1 MGILRMQVFF
11 YFFASFVFF
20 FRYNESICS
29 IERKKQMNT
38 HAKYNLL
45 LVFTAMIWG
54 SAFVAQKSGGTIG
67 GFTYNGIRTLL
78 GGLVLIP
85 VYFLLRKN
93 KEMKS
98 SIIGGIFCGLAL
110 FIASNLQQ
118 FGINN
123 TSASKAG
130 FITSLYAIIVP
141 FLSVFLHKTIRP
153 IVWLSVVIS
162 LIGLYLLNYSA
173 EGLSINI
180 GDIQLMLCALAF
192 AFQILIIDHYS
203 DHVNGVLMSATQFIV
218 SGILSI
224 VCMFLFEKPEINAI
238 LASWWPI
245 VYAGVFSSAIAYT
258 LQIVGQRYVP
268 PTEASLIFCLE
279 SVFSLLAGTIFL
291 HERMKVI
298 NYIGCLL
305 IFIAVVLSQWPKK
318 AEC

>member
-1 MGILRMQVFF
+1 
-11 YFFASFVFF
+11 
-20 FRYNESICS
+20 
-29 IERKKQMNT
+29 MNT
-38 HAKYNLL
+38 RTKYNLL
-45 LVFTAMIWG
+45 LVLTAMIWG

-85 VYFLLRKN
+85 IYFLLRKN
-93 KEMKS
+93 KEMKT
-98 SIIGGIFCGLAL
+98 SIMGGIFCGLAL

-141 FLSVFLHKTIRP
+141 FLSIFLHKKIRP
-153 IVWLSVVIS
+153 IVWVSVVIS
-162 LIGLYLLNYSA
+162 LAGLYLLNYSA

-218 SGILSI
+218 AGLLGI
-224 VCMFLFEKPEINAI
+224 VCMFLFEKPQINDI

-245 VYAGVFSSAIAYT
+245 VYAGVFSCAIAYT
-258 LQIVGQRYVP
+258 LQIVGQRHVP

-291 HERMKVI
+291 HERMKAI

-318 AEC
+318 AER

>member
-1 MGILRMQVFF
+1 
-11 YFFASFVFF
+11 
-20 FRYNESICS
+20 
-29 IERKKQMNT
+29 MNT
-38 HAKYNLL
+38 RTKYNLL
-45 LVFTAMIWG
+45 LVFAAMIWG

-85 VYFLLRKN
+85 IYFLLRKN
-93 KEMKS
+93 KEMKT
-98 SIIGGIFCGLAL
+98 SIMGGIFCGLAL

-141 FLSVFLHKTIRP
+141 FLSVFLHKKIRP
-153 IVWLSVVIS
+153 IVWVSVVIS
-162 LIGLYLLNYSA
+162 LAGLYLLNYSA
-173 EGLSINI
+173 EGLSINT

-218 SGILSI
+218 AGLLSI
-224 VCMFLFEKPEINAI
+224 VCMFLFEKPQINDI

-245 VYAGVFSSAIAYT
+245 VYAGVFSCAIAYT

-291 HERMKVI
+291 HERMKAI

-318 AEC
+318 AER

>member
-1 MGILRMQVFF
+1 
-11 YFFASFVFF
+11 
-20 FRYNESICS
+20 
-29 IERKKQMNT
+29 MNT
-38 HAKYNLL
+38 RTKYNLL
-45 LVFTAMIWG
+45 LVFAAMIWG

-85 VYFLLRKN
+85 IYFLLRKN
-93 KEMKS
+93 KEMKT
-98 SIIGGIFCGLAL
+98 SIMGGIFCGLAL

-141 FLSVFLHKTIRP
+141 FLSIFLHKKIRP
-153 IVWLSVVIS
+153 IVWVSVVIS
-162 LIGLYLLNYSA
+162 LAGLYLLNYSA

-218 SGILSI
+218 AGLLSI
-224 VCMFLFEKPEINAI
+224 VCMFLFEKPQINDI

-245 VYAGVFSSAIAYT
+245 VYAGVFSCAIAYT
-258 LQIVGQRYVP
+258 LQIVGQRHVP

-291 HERMKVI
+291 HERMKAI

-318 AEC
+318 AER

>member
-1 MGILRMQVFF
+1 
-11 YFFASFVFF
+11 
-20 FRYNESICS
+20 
-29 IERKKQMNT
+29 MNT
-38 HAKYNLL
+38 RTKYNLL
-45 LVFTAMIWG
+45 LVFAAMIWG

-85 VYFLLRKN
+85 IYFLLRKN
-93 KEMKS
+93 KEMKT
-98 SIIGGIFCGLAL
+98 SIMGGIFCGLAL

-141 FLSVFLHKTIRP
+141 FLSVFLHKKIRP
-153 IVWLSVVIS
+153 IVWVSVVIS
-162 LIGLYLLNYSA
+162 LAGLYLLNYSA
-173 EGLSINI
+173 EGLSINT

-192 AFQILIIDHYS
+192 AFQIRIIDHYS

-218 SGILSI
+218 AGLLSI
-224 VCMFLFEKPEINAI
+224 VCMFLFEKPQINDI

-245 VYAGVFSSAIAYT
+245 VYAGVFSCAIAYT

-291 HERMKVI
+291 HERMKAI

-318 AEC
+318 AER

>member
-1 MGILRMQVFF
+1 
-11 YFFASFVFF
+11 
-20 FRYNESICS
+20 
-29 IERKKQMNT
+29 MNT
-38 HAKYNLL
+38 RTKYNLL
-45 LVFTAMIWG
+45 LVLTAMIWG

-85 VYFLLRKN
+85 IYFLLRKN
-93 KEMKS
+93 KEMKA
-98 SIIGGIFCGLAL
+98 SITGGIFCGLAL

-141 FLSVFLHKTIRP
+141 FLSIFLHKKIRP
-153 IVWLSVVIS
+153 IVWVSVVIS
-162 LIGLYLLNYSA
+162 LAGLYLLNYNA

-180 GDIQLMLCALAF
+180 GDIQLVLCALAF

-218 SGILSI
+218 AGLLSI
-224 VCMFLFEKPEINAI
+224 VCMFLFEKPQINDI

-245 VYAGVFSSAIAYT
+245 VYAGVFSCAIAYT

-291 HERMKVI
+291 HERMKAI

-318 AEC
+318 AER

>member
-1 MGILRMQVFF
+1 
-11 YFFASFVFF
+11 
-20 FRYNESICS
+20 
-29 IERKKQMNT
+29 MNT
-38 HAKYNLL
+38 RTKYNLL
-45 LVFTAMIWG
+45 LVFAAMIWG

-85 VYFLLRKN
+85 IYFLLRKN
-93 KEMKS
+93 KEMKA
-98 SIIGGIFCGLAL
+98 SIMGGIFCGLAL

-141 FLSVFLHKTIRP
+141 FLSIFLHKKIRP
-153 IVWLSVVIS
+153 IVWVSVVIS
-162 LIGLYLLNYSA
+162 LAGLYLLNYSA

-218 SGILSI
+218 AGLLSI
-224 VCMFLFEKPEINAI
+224 VCMFLFEKPQINDI

-245 VYAGVFSSAIAYT
+245 VYAGVFSCAIAYT

-291 HERMKVI
+291 HERMKAI

-318 AEC
+318 AER

>member
-1 MGILRMQVFF
+1 
-11 YFFASFVFF
+11 
-20 FRYNESICS
+20 
-29 IERKKQMNT
+29 MNT
-38 HAKYNLL
+38 RTKYNLL
-45 LVFTAMIWG
+45 LVFAAMIWG
-54 SAFVAQKSGGTIG
+54 SAFVAQKSGGTLG

-85 VYFLLRKN
+85 IYFLLRKN
-93 KEMKS
+93 KEMKT
-98 SIIGGIFCGLAL
+98 SIMGGIFCGLAL

-141 FLSVFLHKTIRP
+141 FLSIFLHKKIRP
-153 IVWLSVVIS
+153 IVWVSVVIS
-162 LIGLYLLNYSA
+162 LAGLYLLNYSA

-218 SGILSI
+218 AGLLSI
-224 VCMFLFEKPEINAI
+224 VCMFLFEKPQINDI

-245 VYAGVFSSAIAYT
+245 VYAGVFSCAIAYT

-291 HERMKVI
+291 HERMKAI

-318 AEC
+318 AER

>member
-1 MGILRMQVFF
+1 
-11 YFFASFVFF
+11 
-20 FRYNESICS
+20 
-29 IERKKQMNT
+29 MNT
-38 HAKYNLL
+38 RTKYNLL
-45 LVFTAMIWG
+45 LVFAAMIWG

-85 VYFLLRKN
+85 IYFLLRKN
-93 KEMKS
+93 KEMKT
-98 SIIGGIFCGLAL
+98 SIMGGIFCGLAL

-141 FLSVFLHKTIRP
+141 FLSVFLHKKIRP
-153 IVWLSVVIS
+153 IVWVSVVIS
-162 LIGLYLLNYSA
+162 LAGLYLLNYSA

-218 SGILSI
+218 AGLLSI
-224 VCMFLFEKPEINAI
+224 VCMFLFEKPQINDI

-245 VYAGVFSSAIAYT
+245 VYAGVFSCAIAYT

-291 HERMKVI
+291 HERMKAI

-318 AEC
+318 AER

>member
-1 MGILRMQVFF
+1 
-11 YFFASFVFF
+11 
-20 FRYNESICS
+20 
-29 IERKKQMNT
+29 MNT
-38 HAKYNLL
+38 RAKYNLL

-141 FLSVFLHKTIRP
+141 FLSVFLHKKIRP

-224 VCMFLFEKPEINAI
+224 VCMFLFEKPQINAI
-238 LASWWPI
+238 LASQWPI

>member
-1 MGILRMQVFF
+1 
-11 YFFASFVFF
+11 
-20 FRYNESICS
+20 
-29 IERKKQMNT
+29 MNT
-38 HAKYNLL
+38 RAKYNLL
-45 LVFTAMIWG
+45 LVLTAMIWG
-54 SAFVAQKSGGTIG
+54 SAFVAQKSGGMIG

-85 VYFLLRKN
+85 IYFLLRKN
-93 KEMKS
+93 KEMKT

-141 FLSVFLHKTIRP
+141 FLSVFLHKKIKP
-153 IVWLSVVIS
+153 IVWVSVALS
-162 LIGLYLLNYSA
+162 LAGLYLLNYSA
-173 EGLSINI
+173 VGLSINI

-203 DHVNGVLMSATQFIV
+203 DQVNGVLMSATQFIV
-218 SGILSI
+218 AGLLSI
-224 VCMFLFEKPEINAI
+224 VCMFLFEKPQINDI

-245 VYAGVFSSAIAYT
+245 VYAGVFSCAIAYT

-291 HERMKVI
+291 HERMKTI
-298 NYIGCLL
+298 NYIGCIL

-318 AEC
+318 AER

>member
-1 MGILRMQVFF
+1 
-11 YFFASFVFF
+11 
-20 FRYNESICS
+20 
-29 IERKKQMNT
+29 MNT
-38 HAKYNLL
+38 RIKYNLL
-45 LVFTAMIWG
+45 LVFAAMIWG

-85 VYFLLRKN
+85 IYFLLRKN
-93 KEMKS
+93 KEMKT
-98 SIIGGIFCGLAL
+98 SIMGGIFCGLAL
-110 FIASNLQQ
+110 FIASNFQQ

-141 FLSVFLHKTIRP
+141 FLSIFLHKKIRP
-153 IVWLSVVIS
+153 IVWVSVVIS
-162 LIGLYLLNYSA
+162 LAGLYLLNYSA
-173 EGLSINI
+173 EGLSINT

-218 SGILSI
+218 AGLLSI
-224 VCMFLFEKPEINAI
+224 VCMFLFEKPQINDI

-245 VYAGVFSSAIAYT
+245 VYAGVFSCAIAYT

-291 HERMKVI
+291 HERMKAI

-318 AEC
+318 AER

>member
-1 MGILRMQVFF
+1 
-11 YFFASFVFF
+11 
-20 FRYNESICS
+20 
-29 IERKKQMNT
+29 MNT
-38 HAKYNLL
+38 RTKYNLL
-45 LVFTAMIWG
+45 LVLTAMIWG

-85 VYFLLRKN
+85 IYFLLRKN
-93 KEMKS
+93 KEMKT
-98 SIIGGIFCGLAL
+98 SIMGGIFCGLAL

-141 FLSVFLHKTIRP
+141 FLSIFLHKKIRP
-153 IVWLSVVIS
+153 IVWVSVVIS
-162 LIGLYLLNYSA
+162 LAGLYLLNYSA

-218 SGILSI
+218 AGLLSI
-224 VCMFLFEKPEINAI
+224 VCMFLFEKPQINDI

-245 VYAGVFSSAIAYT
+245 VYAGVFSCAIAYT

-291 HERMKVI
+291 HERMKAI

-318 AEC
+318 AER

>member
-1 MGILRMQVFF
+1 
-11 YFFASFVFF
+11 
-20 FRYNESICS
+20 
-29 IERKKQMNT
+29 MNT
-38 HAKYNLL
+38 RTKYNLL
-45 LVFTAMIWG
+45 LVLTAMIWG

-85 VYFLLRKN
+85 IYFLLRKN
-93 KEMKS
+93 KEMKT
-98 SIIGGIFCGLAL
+98 SIMGGIFCGLAL

-141 FLSVFLHKTIRP
+141 FLSIFLHKKIRP
-153 IVWLSVVIS
+153 IVWVSVVIS
-162 LIGLYLLNYSA
+162 LAGLYLLNYNA

-180 GDIQLMLCALAF
+180 GDIQLVLCALAF

-218 SGILSI
+218 AGLLSI
-224 VCMFLFEKPEINAI
+224 VCMFLFEKPQINDI

-245 VYAGVFSSAIAYT
+245 VYAGVFSCAIAYT
-258 LQIVGQRYVP
+258 LQIVGQRHVP

-291 HERMKVI
+291 HERMKAI

-318 AEC
+318 AER

>member
-1 MGILRMQVFF
+1 
-11 YFFASFVFF
+11 
-20 FRYNESICS
+20 
-29 IERKKQMNT
+29 MNT
-38 HAKYNLL
+38 RTKYNLL
-45 LVFTAMIWG
+45 LVFAAMIWG

-67 GFTYNGIRTLL
+67 GFTYNGFRTLL

-85 VYFLLRKN
+85 IYFLLRKN
-93 KEMKS
+93 KEMKT
-98 SIIGGIFCGLAL
+98 SIMGGIFCGLAL

-141 FLSVFLHKTIRP
+141 FLSVFLHKKIRP
-153 IVWLSVVIS
+153 IVWVSVVIS
-162 LIGLYLLNYSA
+162 LAGLYLLNYSA
-173 EGLSINI
+173 EGLSINT

-218 SGILSI
+218 AGLLSI
-224 VCMFLFEKPEINAI
+224 VCMFLFEKPQINDI

-245 VYAGVFSSAIAYT
+245 VYAGVFSCAIAYT

-291 HERMKVI
+291 HERMKAI

-318 AEC
+318 AER

>member
-1 MGILRMQVFF
+1 
-11 YFFASFVFF
+11 
-20 FRYNESICS
+20 
-29 IERKKQMNT
+29 MNT
-38 HAKYNLL
+38 RTKYNLL
-45 LVFTAMIWG
+45 LVFAAMIWG

-85 VYFLLRKN
+85 IYFLLRKN
-93 KEMKS
+93 KEMKT
-98 SIIGGIFCGLAL
+98 SIMGGIFCGLAL

-141 FLSVFLHKTIRP
+141 FLSVFLHKKIRP
-153 IVWLSVVIS
+153 IVWVSVVIS
-162 LIGLYLLNYSA
+162 LAGLYLLNYSA
-173 EGLSINI
+173 EGLSINT

-203 DHVNGVLMSATQFIV
+203 DHVHGVLMSATQFIV
-218 SGILSI
+218 AGLLSI
-224 VCMFLFEKPEINAI
+224 VCMFLFEKPQINDI

-245 VYAGVFSSAIAYT
+245 VYAGVFSCAIAYT

-291 HERMKVI
+291 HERMKAI

-318 AEC
+318 AER

>member
-1 MGILRMQVFF
+1 
-11 YFFASFVFF
+11 
-20 FRYNESICS
+20 
-29 IERKKQMNT
+29 MNT
-38 HAKYNLL
+38 RIKYNLL
-45 LVFTAMIWG
+45 LVFAAMIWG

-85 VYFLLRKN
+85 IYFLLRKN
-93 KEMKS
+93 KEMKT
-98 SIIGGIFCGLAL
+98 SIMGGIFCGLAL

-141 FLSVFLHKTIRP
+141 FLSVFLHKKIRP
-153 IVWLSVVIS
+153 IVWVSVVIS
-162 LIGLYLLNYSA
+162 LAGLYLLNYSA

-218 SGILSI
+218 AGLLSI
-224 VCMFLFEKPEINAI
+224 VCMFLFEKPQINDI

-245 VYAGVFSSAIAYT
+245 VYAGVFSCAIAYT

-291 HERMKVI
+291 HERMKAI

-318 AEC
+318 AER

>member
-1 MGILRMQVFF
+1 
-11 YFFASFVFF
+11 
-20 FRYNESICS
+20 
-29 IERKKQMNT
+29 MNT
-38 HAKYNLL
+38 RIKYNLL
-45 LVFTAMIWG
+45 LVFAAMIWG

-85 VYFLLRKN
+85 IYFLLRKN
-93 KEMKS
+93 KEMKT
-98 SIIGGIFCGLAL
+98 SIMGGIFCGLAL

-141 FLSVFLHKTIRP
+141 FLSIFLHKKIRP
-153 IVWLSVVIS
+153 IVWVSVVIS
-162 LIGLYLLNYSA
+162 LAGLYLLNYSA
-173 EGLSINI
+173 EGLSINT

-218 SGILSI
+218 AGLLSI
-224 VCMFLFEKPEINAI
+224 VCMFLFEKPQINDI

-245 VYAGVFSSAIAYT
+245 VYAGVFSCAIAYT

-291 HERMKVI
+291 HERMKAI

-318 AEC
+318 AER

>member
-1 MGILRMQVFF
+1 
-11 YFFASFVFF
+11 
-20 FRYNESICS
+20 
-29 IERKKQMNT
+29 MNT
-38 HAKYNLL
+38 RTKYNLL
-45 LVFTAMIWG
+45 LVFAAMIWG

-85 VYFLLRKN
+85 IYFLLRKN
-93 KEMKS
+93 KEMKT
-98 SIIGGIFCGLAL
+98 SIMGGIFCGLAL

-141 FLSVFLHKTIRP
+141 FLSIFLHKKIRP
-153 IVWLSVVIS
+153 IVWVSVVIS
-162 LIGLYLLNYSA
+162 LAGLYLLNYSA

-180 GDIQLMLCALAF
+180 GDIQLVLCALAF

-218 SGILSI
+218 AGLLSI
-224 VCMFLFEKPEINAI
+224 VCMFLFEKPQINDI

-245 VYAGVFSSAIAYT
+245 VYAGVFSCAIAYT

-291 HERMKVI
+291 HERMKAI

-318 AEC
+318 AER

>member
-1 MGILRMQVFF
+1 
-11 YFFASFVFF
+11 
-20 FRYNESICS
+20 
-29 IERKKQMNT
+29 MNT
-38 HAKYNLL
+38 RIKYNLL
-45 LVFTAMIWG
+45 LVFAAMIWG

-85 VYFLLRKN
+85 IYFLLRKN
-93 KEMKS
+93 KEMKT
-98 SIIGGIFCGLAL
+98 SIMGGIFCGLAL

-141 FLSVFLHKTIRP
+141 FLSVFLHKKIRP
-153 IVWLSVVIS
+153 IVWVSVVIS
-162 LIGLYLLNYSA
+162 LAGLYLLNYSA
-173 EGLSINI
+173 EGLSINT

-218 SGILSI
+218 AGLLSI
-224 VCMFLFEKPEINAI
+224 VCMFLFEKPQINDI

-245 VYAGVFSSAIAYT
+245 VYAGVFSCAIAYT

-291 HERMKVI
+291 HERMKAI

-318 AEC
+318 AER

>member
-1 MGILRMQVFF
+1 
-11 YFFASFVFF
+11 
-20 FRYNESICS
+20 
-29 IERKKQMNT
+29 MNT
-38 HAKYNLL
+38 RAKYNLL

-93 KEMKS
+93 KEMKT

-141 FLSVFLHKTIRP
+141 FLSVFLHKKIRP

-224 VCMFLFEKPEINAI
+224 VCMFLFENPQINAI

-245 VYAGVFSSAIAYT
+245 VYAGVFSCAIAYT

>member
-1 MGILRMQVFF
+1 
-11 YFFASFVFF
+11 
-20 FRYNESICS
+20 
-29 IERKKQMNT
+29 MNT
-38 HAKYNLL
+38 RTKYNLL
-45 LVFTAMIWG
+45 LVFAAMIWG

-85 VYFLLRKN
+85 IYFLLRKN
-93 KEMKS
+93 KEMKT
-98 SIIGGIFCGLAL
+98 SIMGGIFCGLAL

-141 FLSVFLHKTIRP
+141 FLSIFLHKKIRP
-153 IVWLSVVIS
+153 IVWVSVVIS
-162 LIGLYLLNYSA
+162 LAGLYLLNYSA

-218 SGILSI
+218 AGLLSI
-224 VCMFLFEKPEINAI
+224 VCMFLFEKPQINDI

-245 VYAGVFSSAIAYT
+245 VYAGVFSCAIAYT

-291 HERMKVI
+291 HERMKAI

-305 IFIAVVLSQWPKK
+305 IFIAVVLTQWPKK
-318 AEC
+318 AER

>member
-1 MGILRMQVFF
+1 
-11 YFFASFVFF
+11 
-20 FRYNESICS
+20 
-29 IERKKQMNT
+29 MNT
-38 HAKYNLL
+38 RTKYNLL
-45 LVFTAMIWG
+45 LVFAAMIWG

-85 VYFLLRKN
+85 IYFLLRKN
-93 KEMKS
+93 KEMKT
-98 SIIGGIFCGLAL
+98 SIMGGIFCGLAL

-141 FLSVFLHKTIRP
+141 FLSIFLHKKIRP
-153 IVWLSVVIS
+153 IVWVSVVIS
-162 LIGLYLLNYSA
+162 LAGLYLLNYNA

-180 GDIQLMLCALAF
+180 GDIQLVLCALAF

-218 SGILSI
+218 AGLLSI
-224 VCMFLFEKPEINAI
+224 VCMFLFEKPQINDI

-245 VYAGVFSSAIAYT
+245 VYAGVFSCAIAYT

-291 HERMKVI
+291 HERMKAI

-318 AEC
+318 AER

>member
-1 MGILRMQVFF
+1 
-11 YFFASFVFF
+11 
-20 FRYNESICS
+20 
-29 IERKKQMNT
+29 MNT
-38 HAKYNLL
+38 RTKYNLL
-45 LVFTAMIWG
+45 LVFAAMIWG

-85 VYFLLRKN
+85 IYFLLRKN
-93 KEMKS
+93 KEMKT
-98 SIIGGIFCGLAL
+98 SIMGGIFCGLAL

-141 FLSVFLHKTIRP
+141 FLSVFLHKKTRP
-153 IVWLSVVIS
+153 IVWVSVVIS
-162 LIGLYLLNYSA
+162 LAGLYLLNYSA

-218 SGILSI
+218 AGLLSI
-224 VCMFLFEKPEINAI
+224 VCMFLFEKPQINDI

-245 VYAGVFSSAIAYT
+245 VYAGVFSCAIAYT

-291 HERMKVI
+291 HERMKAI

-318 AEC
+318 AER

>member
-1 MGILRMQVFF
+1 
-11 YFFASFVFF
+11 
-20 FRYNESICS
+20 
-29 IERKKQMNT
+29 MNT
-38 HAKYNLL
+38 RTKYNLL
-45 LVFTAMIWG
+45 LVFAAMIWG

-85 VYFLLRKN
+85 IYFLLRKN
-93 KEMKS
+93 KEMKT
-98 SIIGGIFCGLAL
+98 SIMGGIFCGLAL

-141 FLSVFLHKTIRP
+141 FLSIFLHKKIRP
-153 IVWLSVVIS
+153 IVWVSVVIS
-162 LIGLYLLNYSA
+162 LAGLYLLNYSA

-218 SGILSI
+218 AGLLSI
-224 VCMFLFEKPEINAI
+224 VCMFLFEKPQINDI

-245 VYAGVFSSAIAYT
+245 VYAGVFSCAIAYT

-268 PTEASLIFCLE
+268 PTEASLVFCLE

-291 HERMKVI
+291 HERMKAI

-318 AEC
+318 AER